1 MSEVRSFVRKWLPD
15 ADMVVF
21 GERPT
26 FMGGFGVNE
35 DELLHRSAA
44 SNDLSNTCSEDVF
57 YNKWIDQDIEHC
69 SLISYCKTRVSR
81 NARKVNLVQL
91 WNRRGLMLLLLK
103 TSVIHPFDE
112 HRTLN
117 V

>member
-1 MSEVRSFVRKWLPD
+1 MPEVRSFDRKWLPHT
-15 ADMVVF
+15 DMVVF
-21 GERPT
+21 GERHT
-26 FMGGFGVNE
+26 FTGGFGVNE

>member
-1 MSEVRSFVRKWLPD
+1 M
-15 ADMVVF
+15 
-21 GERPT
+21 
-26 FMGGFGVNE
+26 NE
-35 DELLHRSAA
+35 DKLLHRSAA